1 MAPDTQQNIF
11 YTVYFL
17 ILHNWQPMFYFS
29 GLIVSFGWSYWK
41 PSRGKI
47 LFLLGFALLL
57 FAFEYSKH
65 IEDPLVEQTRNSLI
79 TERQNY
85 KVERVIHLALSR
97 AIPIGLPILGW
108 SIIGVGSWHELT
120 SRRKRY
126 NDQEDR
132 RS

>member
-17 ILHNWQPMFYFS
+17 LLHNWQPMFYFC
-29 GLIVSFGWSYWK
+29 GLLSSFAWSYMK

-47 LFLLGFALLL
+47 LLLLGFALLL
-57 FAFEYSKH
+57 FSFEYSKH

-79 TERQNY
+79 TERQNQ

-97 AIPIGLPILGW
+97 AIPVGLPILGW
-108 SIIGVGSWHELT
+108 IVIGSGTWMELT
-120 SRRKRY
+120 RHKKRY
-126 NDQEDR
+126 NDREV
-132 RS
+132 